1 MADTQREGLMTGT
14 GSGQVA
20 GKVVV
25 ITGAGRG
32 IGAATARL
40 LAARGARVVL
50 GSRGDHELAATAEAI
65 ADAGGQVAYQR
76 ADVTRPQ
83 DLVALAALATSQF
96 GRLDVLASIAGV
108 AINAPLSSGELDD
121 WDQMIDVNL
130 RGVLHGIAAALPVF
144 RAQGSGHFITV
155 ASTAAYKWVPGQAVY
170 AATKSAV
177 RALCEVLRQELAPEN
192 LRCTLISPG
201 FTDTD
206 FISSTR
212 DPGELASLTAR
223 RDAMAMPPQ
232 AVAETIA
239 FTIAQPDSVDIGEV
253 IVRPTIQ
260 P

>member
-1 MADTQREGLMTGT
+1 MTGT
-14 GSGQVA
+14 GSRQVA
-20 GKVVV
+20 GKVVA

-40 LAARGARVVL
+40 LAAQGARVVL
-50 GSRGDHELAATAEAI
+50 GSRGEEDLAATADAI
-65 ADAGGQVAYQR
+65 AASGGDVAYQ
-76 ADVTRPQ
+76 ATDITQPQ
-83 DLVALAALATSQF
+83 QVSALVDLATQRF

-108 AINAPLSSGELDD
+108 AINAPLHSGELDD
-121 WDQMIDVNL
+121 WNRMIDINL
-130 RGVLHGIAAALPVF
+130 RGVLHGIAAALPIF
-144 RAQGSGHFITV
+144 RAQGSGQFITV

-170 AATKSAV
+170 AATKTAV
-177 RALCEVLRQELAPEN
+177 RALCEVMRQELAPEG

-201 FTDTD
+201 FTNTE

-212 DPGELASLTAR
+212 DPDELAALTAR

-239 FTIAQPDSVDIGEV
+239 FAIAQPDSVDIGEV
-253 IVRPTIQ
+253 IVRPTVQ

>member
-1 MADTQREGLMTGT
+1 MTETEGNGT
-14 GSGQVA
+14 A
-20 GKVVV
+20 GKVVA

-50 GSRGDHELAATAEAI
+50 GSRREHELAEV
-65 ADAGGQVAYQR
+65 ADAISSGGGKVAYR
-76 ADVTRPQ
+76 RTDVTRP
-83 DLVALAALATSQF
+83 DDLAALVDLARSRF

-108 AINAPLSSGELDD
+108 AINAPLGSAELAD
-121 WDQMIDVNL
+121 WNQMIDVNL
-130 RGVLHGIAAALPVF
+130 RGVLHGVAAALPVF
-144 RAQGSGHFITV
+144 RAQGSGHFVTV

-177 RALCEVLRQELAPEN
+177 RALCEVMRQELAPEGI
-192 LRCTLISPG
+192 RATLVSPG
-201 FTDTD
+201 FTATD

-212 DPGELASLTAR
+212 DPGELAALTAR
-223 RDAMAMPPQ
+223 RDAIAMRPE

-239 FTIAQPDSVDIGEV
+239 FAISQPDLVDIGE
-253 IVRPTIQ
+253 ILIRPTVQ

>member
-1 MADTQREGLMTGT
+1 MQREESLTGAESGHVT
-14 GSGQVA
+14 GRVVA
-20 GKVVV
+20 

-40 LAARGARVVL
+40 VAVGGARVVL
-50 GSRGDHELAATAEAI
+50 VSRGEQELASTAGAI

-76 ADVTRPQ
+76 TDVTRPQ
-83 DLVALAALATSQF
+83 DLAALVSLATSQF

-108 AINAPLSSGELDD
+108 AVNAPLSSGELDD
-121 WDQMIDVNL
+121 WNQMIDVNL

-144 RAQGSGHFITV
+144 RAQGSGHFITI

-177 RALCEVLRQELAPEN
+177 RALCEVMRQELAPEG

-212 DPGELASLTAR
+212 DPDELASLTAR

-232 AVAETIA
+232 AVAEMIA
-239 FTIAQPDSVDIGEV
+239 FVIAQPDSVDIGEV
-253 IVRPTIQ
+253 IARPTVQ

>member
-1 MADTQREGLMTGT
+1 VTGAEGRRAD
-14 GSGQVA
+14 
-20 GKVVV
+20 GKVVA

-32 IGAATARL
+32 IGAATARV

-50 GSRGDHELAATAEAI
+50 GSRGMEELAATAEAI
-65 ADAGGQVAYQR
+65 AAGGGEVAYR
-76 ADVTRPQ
+76 CTDVTRPQ
-83 DLVALAALATSQF
+83 DLRALVELAVQRF

-108 AINAPLSSGELDD
+108 AVNAPLQSGDLDD
-121 WDQMIDVNL
+121 WNQMIDVNL
-130 RGVLHGIAAALPVF
+130 RGVLHGVAAALPVF
-144 RAQGSGHFITV
+144 RTQGSGHFVTV

-177 RALCEVLRQELAPEN
+177 RALSEVMRQELASEG
-192 LRCTLISPG
+192 LRCTPISPG

-212 DPGELASLTAR
+212 DPSELASLTAR

-239 FTIAQPDSVDIGEV
+239 FAMTQPDSIDIGEV
-253 IVRPTIQ
+253 IVRPTVQ

>member
-1 MADTQREGLMTGT
+1 MASVAGT
-14 GSGQVA
+14 GGGQVA
-20 GKVVV
+20 GKVVA

-40 LAARGARVVL
+40 LAARGTRVVL
-50 GSRGDHELAATAEAI
+50 GSRGKEELAATADAI
-65 ADAGGQVAYQR
+65 AASGGEVACQCI
-76 ADVTRPQ
+76 DVTQPQ
-83 DLVALAALATSQF
+83 ELRALVDLAIQRF
-96 GRLDVLASIAGV
+96 GRLDVLASIAGLAV
-108 AINAPLSSGELDD
+108 NAPLSAGELDD
-121 WDQMIDVNL
+121 WNQMIDVNL

-144 RAQGSGHFITV
+144 RAQGSGHFITI

-177 RALCEVLRQELAPEN
+177 RALCEVLRQELAPEG

-201 FTDTD
+201 FTNTE

-212 DPGELASLTAR
+212 DPDELASLTAR

-239 FTIAQPDSVDIGEV
+239 FAIAQPDAVDIGEL
-253 IVRPTIQ
+253 IVRPTVQ

>member
-1 MADTQREGLMTGT
+1 VVGTEGR
-14 GSGQVA
+14 QAA
-20 GKVVV
+20 GKVVA

-50 GSRGDHELAATAEAI
+50 GSRSEKELAATADAI
-65 ADAGGQVAYQR
+65 AAGGGEVACQSI
-76 ADVTRPQ
+76 DVTQPQ
-83 DLVALAALATSQF
+83 ELRTLVDLAAQRF

-108 AINAPLSSGELDD
+108 AINAPLNSGELDD
-121 WDQMIDVNL
+121 WNQMIDVNL

-144 RAQGSGHFITV
+144 RTQGSGHFITV
-155 ASTAAYKWVPGQAVY
+155 ASTAACKWVPGQAVY

-177 RALCEVLRQELAPEN
+177 RALGEVMRQELAPEG

-206 FISSTR
+206 FISSAR

-253 IVRPTIQ
+253 TVRPTIQ

>member
-1 MADTQREGLMTGT
+1 MTKTEGNGT
-14 GSGQVA
+14 T
-20 GKVVV
+20 GKVVA

-50 GSRGDHELAATAEAI
+50 GSRAEHELAST
-65 ADAGGQVAYQR
+65 ADAITANGGQVAYR
-76 ADVTRPQ
+76 CTDVTRPQ
-83 DLVALAALATSQF
+83 DLRALVDLAGQRF

-108 AINAPLSSGELDD
+108 AINAELGSGELDD
-121 WDQMIDVNL
+121 WNQMIDVNL
-130 RGVLHGIAAALPVF
+130 RGVLHGITAALPVF
-144 RAQGSGHFITV
+144 RTRGSGHFITV

-177 RALCEVLRQELAPEN
+177 RALCEVMRQELAPEGI
-192 LRCTLISPG
+192 RSTLVSPG

-212 DPGELASLTAR
+212 DPDELAALTAR
-223 RDAMAMPPQ
+223 RDAIAMPPK

-239 FTIAQPDSVDIGEV
+239 FAIAQPDSVDIGEIV
-253 IVRPTIQ
+253 VRPTAQ
-260 P
+260 S

>member
-1 MADTQREGLMTGT
+1 MAGTEGER
-14 GSGQVA
+14 VA
-20 GKVVV
+20 EKIAEKVVV

-50 GSRGDHELAATAEAI
+50 GSRSEHELAITAGSI
-65 ADAGGQVAYQR
+65 AADGGEVAYQCV
-76 ADVTRPQ
+76 DVTQPE
-83 DLVALAALATSQF
+83 DLRALVGLATERF
-96 GRLDVLASIAGV
+96 GRLDVLASVAGV
-108 AINAPLSSGELDD
+108 AVNAPLQSGELGD
-121 WDQMIDVNL
+121 WNTMIDVNL

-155 ASTAAYKWVPGQAVY
+155 GSTAAYKWVPGQAVY

-177 RALCEVLRQELAPEN
+177 RALCEVMRQELAPEG
-192 LRCTLISPG
+192 LRCTFISPG
-201 FTDTD
+201 FTDTS

-239 FTIAQPDSVDIGEV
+239 FAITQPDSIDIGEV
-253 IVRPTIQ
+253 IVRPTVQ

>member
-1 MADTQREGLMTGT
+1 VTGAEGGW
-14 GSGQVA
+14 VD
-20 GKVVV
+20 GKVVA

-32 IGAATARL
+32 IGAATARV

-50 GSRGDHELAATAEAI
+50 GSRGGEELAATADAI
-65 ADAGGQVAYQR
+65 AVSGGEVAYQR
-76 ADVTRPQ
+76 TDVTRPQ
-83 DLVALAALATSQF
+83 DLRALVELAGQRF

-108 AINAPLSSGELDD
+108 AINAPLRLGELDD
-121 WDQMIDVNL
+121 WNQMIDVNL
-130 RGVLHGIAAALPVF
+130 RGVLHGVAAALPAF

-177 RALCEVLRQELAPEN
+177 RALCEVMRQELAPEG

-239 FTIAQPDSVDIGEV
+239 FAITQPDSIDIGEV
-253 IVRPTIQ
+253 IVRPTAQ

>member
-1 MADTQREGLMTGT
+1 MTGAE
-14 GSGQVA
+14 GGWVD
-20 GKVVV
+20 GKVVA

-32 IGAATARL
+32 IGAATARV

-50 GSRGDHELAATAEAI
+50 GSRGGEELAATADAI
-65 ADAGGQVAYQR
+65 AASGGEVAYQR
-76 ADVTRPQ
+76 TDVTRPQ
-83 DLVALAALATSQF
+83 DLRALVELAGQRF

-108 AINAPLSSGELDD
+108 AINAPLRLGELDD
-121 WDQMIDVNL
+121 WNQMIDVNL
-130 RGVLHGIAAALPVF
+130 RGVLHGVAAALPAF

-177 RALCEVLRQELAPEN
+177 RALCEVMRQELAPEG

-239 FTIAQPDSVDIGEV
+239 FAITQPDSIDIGEV
-253 IVRPTIQ
+253 IVRPTVQ

>member
-1 MADTQREGLMTGT
+1 VTGGEG
-14 GSGQVA
+14 GQDD

-32 IGAATARL
+32 IGAATARV
-40 LAARGARVVL
+40 LAAGGARVVL
-50 GSRGDHELAATAEAI
+50 GSRGGEELAATADAI
-65 ADAGGQVAYQR
+65 AASGGAVAYQR
-76 ADVTRPQ
+76 TDVTRPQ
-83 DLVALAALATSQF
+83 DLRALVDLAMQRF
-96 GRLDVLASIAGV
+96 GRLDVLASVAGV
-108 AINAPLSSGELDD
+108 AVNAPLKSGELDD
-121 WDQMIDVNL
+121 WNQMIDVNL

-177 RALCEVLRQELAPEN
+177 RALGEVMRQELAPEG

-201 FTDTD
+201 FTDTEL
-206 FISSTR
+206 ISSTR

-239 FTIAQPDSVDIGEV
+239 FAITQPDSIDIGEV
-253 IVRPTIQ
+253 IVRPTVQ